1 MVPRLRLIFFSGIRI
16 LFIVLFLPVAVAATS
31 WAGDADAD
39 YRIGPEDILE
49 ISVWKDEA
57 LTRMV
62 VVRPDGKI
70 TFPLAG
76 ELAVGGRTVA
86 WLTEEIDKRLSGFMS
101 DVEVT
106 VSVNQVNSLRV
117 YLIGKVGRPG
127 EYKIGRSINVM
138 QALALA
144 GGLAPFADEDDI
156 FVLRTETDGHQ
167 LQIPFDYK
175 AIERGTA
182 LEQNIPLQPGDVVVV
197 P

>member
-1 MVPRLRLIFFSGIRI
+1 MRI
-16 LFIVLFLPVAVAATS
+16 LCIVLLLSVDVAS
-31 WAGDADAD
+31 AGLAGNNDADAD
-39 YRIGPEDILE
+39 YCIGPEDILD

-57 LTRMV
+57 LTRV
-62 VVRPDGKI
+62 TVVRPDGKI

-76 ELAVGGRTVA
+76 ELAVGGKTVG
-86 WLTEEIDKRLSGFMS
+86 WLTEEIEKRLSGFMS

-106 VSVNQVNSLRV
+106 VSVNQVNSIRV

-144 GGLAPFADEDDI
+144 GGLAPFADQDDI
-156 FVLRTETDGHQ
+156 FILRTERDGRQ
-167 LQIPFDYK
+167 LQIPFNYK
-175 AIERGTA
+175 AIERGQ
-182 LEQNIPLQPGDVVVV
+182 LLDQNIRLQPGDVVVV